1 MYFRGLMPNPKPATL
16 CGFSPAA
23 RLWAAGV
30 LLAWGVGLGA
40 AHPQHHSLAPAHQRA
55 SLAQQANRLYDEGN
69 RYYSQL
75 GEDAQVLTI
84 RRYIEGLELARKSGD
99 TIAIGRG
106 EFLVGAFHD
115 NHAQPVL
122 ALQQYRT
129 AFSIFSQTTD
139 TCWLLNAI
147 QGISTVHLKA
157 GNPDSCAY
165 YRRIANPLVGSCADA
180 ELTVRYLTSVRIDLE
195 HPGHGDPASVPHRL
209 EHALANIRQ
218 AEGQQHPD
226 SVLLFHLWLNYLI
239 SKAKLFEYRQ
249 QYAQAMAVRQE
260 LALRLQNTDDNY
272 RVQNFE
278 DLAVLAERV
287 GNYPLAI
294 SYKDSVLMCAMRI
307 NGAEIAEARRISAE
321 HQALAAKQ
329 ERQRLEQESSTH
341 SQLAWAF
348 ALAGVGVL
356 LGLVITL
363 RIAHLRK
370 TALRR
375 LIQSE
380 GEKQVLLKE
389 LHHRVKNNLQMISSM
404 LLIQA
409 SRLTDPQAK
418 AAVEQSRRRVD
429 SISAVH
435 RNLYLSELKATL
447 DLGPFLKE
455 LAENLTVGYSFPIKL
470 QVGVA
475 PENMAVQQ
483 DVAVPIGLIINEL
496 ITNSLKYAAHPE
508 LGVNITI
515 DFQLDAAAGR
525 AKLVYSDDGEGMQV
539 GDTTQ
544 MDGNF
549 GVKLIGLMV
558 TQLQGQLAQSGSR
571 WEIQFPI
578 AMPI

>member
-1 MYFRGLMPNPKPATL
+1 
-16 CGFSPAA
+16 
-23 RLWAAGV
+23 
-30 LLAWGVGLGA
+30 VGS
-40 AHPQHHSLAPAHQRA
+40 AHPQHHPLAPAHQRA
-55 SLAQQANRLYDEGN
+55 SLAQQANRLFDEGN

-122 ALQQYRT
+122 ALQQYRK
-129 AFSIFSQTTD
+129 AYSIFSQTTD

-147 QGISTVHLKA
+147 QGISIVHMKA

-165 YRRIANPLVGSCADA
+165 YRRLANPLVGSCADA
-180 ELTVRYLTSVRIDLE
+180 ELTVRYLTSVRLDLE
-195 HPGHGDPASVPHRL
+195 HPGKGAPASVPNRL
-209 EHALANIRQ
+209 ERALAIIHQ
-218 AEGQQHPD
+218 VEHQQHPD
-226 SVLLFHLWLNYLI
+226 SALLFHLWLNYLI
-239 SKAKLFEYRQ
+239 SKAKLFEYHQ

-260 LALRLQNTDDNY
+260 LAQRLQTTDDNY

-278 DLAVLAERV
+278 GLALLAERI

-329 ERQRLEQESSTH
+329 ERQRLEQESRTH

-348 ALAGVGVL
+348 ALAGGAVL

-375 LIQSE
+375 LTQSE

-435 RNLYLSELKATL
+435 RNLYLGELKATL
-447 DLGPFLKE
+447 ELGPFLKE
-455 LAENLTVGYSFPIKL
+455 LAMNLTVGCSFPVKL
-470 QVGVA
+470 EVGVA
-475 PENMAVQQ
+475 PESIAVQQ
-483 DVAVPIGLIINEL
+483 DVAVPIGLIVNEL
-496 ITNSLKYAAHPE
+496 ITNSLKYAVHPE
-508 LGVNITI
+508 VGGSIAIHLK
-515 DFQLDAAAGR
+515 LDAPTGR
-525 AKLVYSDDGEGMQV
+525 ATLVYSDDGVGMQV
-539 GDTTQ
+539 SDTTQ
-544 MDGNF
+544 TEGNF

-558 TQLQGQLAQSGSR
+558 TQLQGQLEQSGNQWAIR
-571 WEIQFPI
+571 FPI
-578 AMPI
+578 AMPT